1 MYETLEILIGLKF
14 STHDVHYNVMQYWK
28 RLEINAATS
37 LRLRAGKCAV
47 SNPVLVVW
55 TCDKC
60 DSRDKTKCVEE
71 APLFTSTS
79 KFLWISDKAI
89 VCSKFWPSVSS
100 EEWVLYELYKR
111 DFVAIWDKL
120 HQHAFDDFKKR
131 LNTSSAVAFYTVFQF
146 PRHNAI
152 FLLHWNGK
160 KLGAHCFRKLQILMT
175 SISILMMHS
184 LLM

>member
-1 MYETLEILIGLKF
+1 
-14 STHDVHYNVMQYWK
+14 MQCWK

-100 EEWVLYELYKR
+100 EEWVLYELHKR

-160 KLGAHCFRKLQILMT
+160 KLGAHCFRKLQILMI